1 MDFSPINI
9 GYSMTEPPSASSSH
23 HPSPSPQFPPQN
35 SNNNYGHHTPSDGS
49 YSPMPGGL
57 GGQYDMHT
65 VNQHQVQH
73 HQHQPQFYHQ
83 PGTNSAPEHIAFR
96 RRSPKDVDLDISPLT
111 SPWLGAHQHHSQQSH
126 QQQQQLQ
133 GFATTNSNKRTASS
147 SGDESSSRPS
157 RKKQSPAIRPTLAGT
172 GPLSAGS
179 NSGGATVSPTNKR
192 SSYRTSKST
201 TSTPLLRGSRSR
213 RGSTIGTG
221 MTGGEVEGDTPS
233 PVDLSM
239 PPPAP
244 PSSSDHPEGGN
255 NSNIDMGG
263 MMMMEMGGGEGGGG
277 EMMGFEGM
285 GVEARLTPVTP
296 ASIMNLGRLGLNTNV
311 NTGNGNNNLTSQVST
326 ISGNGAQPTR
336 QSRSAVAGMGKLRL
350 ATSERGGKG
359 SRGGG
364 RGPASALISPSL
376 KPILPGTSY
385 PLSPFYLLSFMIAG
399 STDTPMSPTAP
410 ATAGGTPPLQVRKTS
425 HKAAE
430 QKRRDSL
437 KTTFDDLR
445 GLLPPISLPELPSPS
460 DDPNNPVPARPLL
473 PGALPPR
480 GPPKA
485 GGEGPNKG
493 VSKLQLLICGNDYIR
508 ALKGRVDR
516 RDAEIVK
523 LRKEVGRLR
532 ERVGTE
538 TDGQLEQDMCDLEK
552 DLDAC
557 EIGKGGSGQAQ
568 MSVGGSGSVVGD
580 DEDDDGDD

>member
-1 MDFSPINI
+1 M
-9 GYSMTEPPSASSSH
+9 A
-23 HPSPSPQFPPQN
+23 
-35 SNNNYGHHTPSDGS
+35 
-49 YSPMPGGL
+49 
-57 GGQYDMHT
+57 
-65 VNQHQVQH
+65 
-73 HQHQPQFYHQ
+73 
-83 PGTNSAPEHIAFR
+83 
-96 RRSPKDVDLDISPLT
+96 
-111 SPWLGAHQHHSQQSH
+111 
-126 QQQQQLQ
+126 
-133 GFATTNSNKRTASS
+133 
-147 SGDESSSRPS
+147 
-157 RKKQSPAIRPTLAGT
+157 
-172 GPLSAGS
+172 
-179 NSGGATVSPTNKR
+179 
-192 SSYRTSKST
+192 
-201 TSTPLLRGSRSR
+201 
-213 RGSTIGTG
+213 
-221 MTGGEVEGDTPS
+221 GEVVGDTPS

-244 PSSSDHPEGGN
+244 PPSSDHPEGGN
-255 NSNIDMGG
+255 NSNMDMMEVGG
-263 MMMMEMGGGEGGGG
+263 MMMMEMGGGGGGGG

-285 GVEARLTPVTP
+285 GVEARLMPVTP

-311 NTGNGNNNLTSQVST
+311 NAGNGNNNEASQVST
-326 ISGNGAQPTR
+326 ISGNSVQPTR
-336 QSRSAVAGMGKLRL
+336 QSRSAVAGMGKLKL

-376 KPILPGTSY
+376 KPILP
-385 PLSPFYLLSFMIAG
+385 AG
-399 STDTPMSPTAP
+399 CTDTPMSPTTP

-445 GLLPPISLPELPSPS
+445 GLLPPISLPELPSPT

-508 ALKGRVDR
+508 ALKGRVER
-516 RDAEIVK
+516 RDVEIVK
-523 LRKEVGRLR
+523 LRKEVRMLR
-532 ERVGTE
+532 ERLGVE
-538 TDGQLEQDMCDLEK
+538 ADGQLEQDMCDLEN

-557 EIGKGGSGQAQ
+557 EIGKSGQAQ
-568 MSVGGSGSVVGD
+568 MRVGGSGSVVGD